1 MLTSVDT
8 DPGLTPISLASQ
20 FWERFRVR
28 RFQRAAVSSRT
39 TIRSLR
45 LRGPFRLWVPLWVSL
60 DLIEFAKSPDFEGE
74 YACLS
79 GPEAG
84 AIGVYK
90 ISWQNDQGT
99 PRWEALLPVFLPEGG
114 NGTVANPDFFGTL
127 LANKAIAERRP
138 CRVDIRE
145 LQAALA
151 VLKSRADAELA
162 NQCTRLRHPNDIVLL
177 AAADLASQE

>member
-20 FWERFRVR
+20 FWERFSRVR

-39 TIRSLR
+39 TIRPLR
-45 LRGPFRLWVPLWVSL
+45 LRGPFRLWVSL

-90 ISWQNDQGT
+90 IPWQNDQGT
-99 PRWEALLPVFLPEGG
+99 PRWEGLLPVFLPEGG
-114 NGTVANPDFFGTL
+114 NGPVANPDFFGTL
-127 LANKAIAERRP
+127 LANKAIAEWRP

-151 VLKSRADAELA
+151 VLKSRAGAELA
-162 NQCTRLRHPNDIVLL
+162 NQCARLRHPNDIVLL